1 LLDETVQ
8 LHADARALYQ
18 KVVELLRSTGANE
31 SFIVLMDRAF
41 EMFWHEGRISASSEA
56 LAMLDKVIER
66 KKALLEAKPLTDRTQ

>member
-1 LLDETVQ
+1 
-8 LHADARALYQ
+8 
-18 KVVELLRSTGANE
+18 
-31 SFIVLMDRAF
+31 MDRAF